1 MWEYLDHVH
10 TAVQKL
16 QQVLVR
22 VDYVPE
28 GLEGDLGAV
37 DHYVLLGVG
46 TDTRLIELVLLMH
59 RYLLRSG
66 PEEMEG
72 GNEMRWQLVA
82 ESELR
87 VRKCVK
93 LLSYVPLFVWC
104 TVVGD

>member
-93 LLSYVPLFVWC
+93 LLSYVSLFVWC